1 MKETY
6 IHHFPG
12 GITATAAVDSTVR
25 QPEFRVEWS
34 QFPPPKELIPEYL
47 RWRQSFLADFA
58 AKTGQKILIVD
69 LVPSRP

>member
-1 MKETY
+1 MTQEIF

-12 GITATAAVDSTVR
+12 GITATATVGR
-25 QPEFRVEWS
+25 SIFNIEWS
-34 QFPPPKELIPEYL
+34 EIPPPAGLIPEYL

-58 AKTGQKILIVD
+58 RKTGQKILIVD